1 MVHFCRLIG
10 SLSVLEWT
18 YECVQSAPHSHS
30 VHSSHCASKHN
41 PSQEPKQPAPRKL
54 RIGEGEV
61 GATAVGSAEVGV
73 ASFYAHKYHGRKTAS
88 GEKYNM
94 HEMTAAHRR
103 LPFGAKVRVTNLSNN
118 SSVVVR
124 VNDRGPFVKGRVI
137 DLSLAA
143 AKKLDMV
150 RTGLAKVEV
159 VPVSGGVK
167 RVAAVP

>member
-1 MVHFCRLIG
+1 MKSSKARGFCVALIFLVFG
-10 SLSVLEWT
+10 T
-18 YECVQSAPHSHS
+18 G
-30 VHSSHCASKHN
+30 CASTRN
-41 PSQEPKQPAPRKL
+41 ATNARNGNV
-54 RIGEGEV
+54 IGHDV
-61 GATAVGSAEVGV
+61 GATSVGSAEVGV

-150 RTGLAKVEV
+150 RTGVAKVEV
-159 VPVSGGVK
+159 VPVSGEVK
-167 RVAAVP
+167 RVATVP

>member
-1 MVHFCRLIG
+1 MKSSKARGLCAALV
-10 SLSVLEWT
+10 VLVFGT
-18 YECVQSAPHSHS
+18 G
-30 VHSSHCASKHN
+30 CASTRN
-41 PSQEPKQPAPRKL
+41 ATVNRS
-54 RIGEGEV
+54 GNVSGGGEV
-61 GATAVGSAEVGV
+61 EAAEMVGTEVGV

-103 LPFGAKVRVTNLSNN
+103 LPFGSKVRVTNLSNN

-150 RTGLAKVEV
+150 RTGVAKVEV
-159 VPVSGGVK
+159 VPMSGGVK